1 MEERN
6 NRNFDHPDSLDTS
19 LLIEHIKLLKEL
31 KPVNIPKYD
40 FGTHGRLNSLES
52 LYPKTV
58 IIVEGILIFADKNLA
73 DLFDMKVFVD
83 MSADIRSLRRL
94 QRDMKERNRSVES
107 VIDQYTSTVKPM
119 HDQFVE
125 PSKLL
130 ADFIVPGVANEVSV
144 NLIGQHVLQ
153 ILQEQQQ

>member
-6 NRNFDHPDSLDTS
+6 CRNFDHPDSLDTA
-19 LLIEHIKLLKEL
+19 LLVEHIKLLKEL

-52 LYPKTV
+52 LYPKAV
-58 IIVEGILIFADKNLA
+58 VIVEGILIFADKNLA

-94 QRDMKERNRSVES
+94 QRDITERKRSMES
-107 VIDQYTSTVKPM
+107 VIEQYMSTVKPM

-125 PSKLL
+125 PSKAS
-130 ADFIVPGVANEVSV
+130 ADFVVPGVANEVSV
-144 NLIGQHVLQ
+144 NLIGKHVMQ
-153 ILQEQQQ
+153 ILQQKD